1 MLKLHPSH
9 KYFDTESGSF
19 YYEASDD
26 ECHHKQMV
34 EEAKS
39 FDSILWCVATI
50 CQQGLYQ
57 TPKSF
62 SVRIILICGY
72 LLSVICYAAY
82 TGMIVSDLWE
92 VKHPLKSLRQLL
104 DYTDK
109 IYLITSSDTTSV
121 DLEVFSKNDPKL
133 GNKLELKGFNEV
145 FSELTKK
152 PAKTCVLSWMDYL
165 TNIAEQVLSKHEG
178 TSQTKYARNIHS
190 RVNEFVCRTFSSF
203 QFQKLSYM
211 YVPKNSELEKLF
223 NFRII
228 IGLERGFI
236 RRYWNEYK
244 RNTEPPC
251 LQTNAQMTPMDIGD
265 VYLCFVI
272 LLAGMATSLL
282 IIMPP
287 PRHKGRRTS
296 PRFQNQQQVYTSV
309 SVAQVKQEVLS
320 PKTPP
325 TSKETK
331 GKDGNLLSTPKG
343 LTSPAFTGMHGLQN
357 SMMDTTSPPIF
368 SMDAITDVLGEMV
381 GSDSQEDD
389 NVKLYGSS
397 ASFLNDI
404 STIEEQADSV
414 ATALFNASKRGTSTA
429 AGSSSMRF
437 HNESSAAASSDL
449 ASSSLP
455 QIEHSLLES
464 FMSPQNSSRCSSP
477 IYSRVQD
484 PLEDEDGNGRGDG
497 DGSSSS
503 NNVSDCSDSDFE
515 LEDDSSPPSDDSSD
529 SDFNLEDSDSEYG
542 AKKRRGGAGRKRG
555 GAAGNKQFGAQII
568 PGLCHRQNRRSY
580 HHQKSSKSKEQVVL
594 LMGSDQPLHKPINSH
609 QLEAI
614 AATMGSSPV
623 TVNWLLQNYETSE
636 GNSLPRALM
645 YGHYLRHCAELRLDP
660 VNAASFGKLIR
671 SVFVGLTTRRLG
683 TRGNSK
689 YHYCGIR
696 IKDTSTLL
704 LEDPDLSKKTRTNGK
719 RSKKTQILAMQ
730 GGICGLGSN
739 KGLQLEIGS
748 SGEIDF
754 NSVKKYLGSRCASF
768 PEIAVSE
775 FYLPDGVSYQD
786 MLYFAEVYRKHCVE
800 ILEAA
805 ELFKLGTQLEK
816 IWYQFWQRDRSYDGF
831 HAHGSGITKE
841 SLVAL
846 TKVPEIQFAIQ
857 NLDAF
862 TYDQVLSVLMP
873 NVIAQ
878 LPFQLLEE
886 YHKLTLTIQQ
896 WLTSSLGSYDPE
908 FVQQKTELIV
918 SFKRELETWVSL
930 NLSAHSARDSMQ
942 SPNSIAQLLSDLNRI
957 NFRSVLMDV
966 KEYVNVD
973 EMDINV
979 HESLKRILSGPDSIE
994 PWSVWLVGLVDQ
1006 RLGMS
1011 STVRAAQDGH
1021 STVNAVVKE
1030 CQDLSLRW
1038 LKYMSQL
1045 KLELLLRSS
1054 GSLATFLSLELLF
1067 SNFLLHLIKVY
1078 KSRALQV
1085 PLVMYSVVRNT
1096 KVKEC
1101 VNINNTGLD
1110 SHIPGVS
1117 IPQGQNEV
1125 SQVTIKK
1132 EIVDNGDE
1140 FA

>member
-1 MLKLHPSH
+1 
-9 KYFDTESGSF
+9 
-19 YYEASDD
+19 
-26 ECHHKQMV
+26 
-34 EEAKS
+34 
-39 FDSILWCVATI
+39 
-50 CQQGLYQ
+50 
-57 TPKSF
+57 
-62 SVRIILICGY
+62 
-72 LLSVICYAAY
+72 
-82 TGMIVSDLWE
+82 
-92 VKHPLKSLRQLL
+92 
-104 DYTDK
+104 
-109 IYLITSSDTTSV
+109 
-121 DLEVFSKNDPKL
+121 
-133 GNKLELKGFNEV
+133 
-145 FSELTKK
+145 
-152 PAKTCVLSWMDYL
+152 
-165 TNIAEQVLSKHEG
+165 
-178 TSQTKYARNIHS
+178 
-190 RVNEFVCRTFSSF
+190 
-203 QFQKLSYM
+203 
-211 YVPKNSELEKLF
+211 
-223 NFRII
+223 
-228 IGLERGFI
+228 
-236 RRYWNEYK
+236 
-244 RNTEPPC
+244 
-251 LQTNAQMTPMDIGD
+251 
-265 VYLCFVI
+265 
-272 LLAGMATSLL
+272 
-282 IIMPP
+282 MPP
-287 PRHKGRRTS
+287 ARFNRSRRAS
-296 PRFQNQQQVYTSV
+296 PRFQREINHQPSSSSTTLGL
-309 SVAQVKQEVLS
+309 VKTEALS
-320 PKTPP
+320 PQTPP
-325 TSKETK
+325 ARK
-331 GKDGNLLSTPKG
+331 GTGNKNGNLLSTPTG
-343 LTSPAFTGMHGLQN
+343 LASPTFTGIPG
-357 SMMDTTSPPIF
+357 SMLDTTSPPIF
-368 SMDAITDVLGEMV
+368 SMDAITDVLGELV
-381 GSDSQEDD
+381 CSDSQEEDD
-389 NVKLYGSS
+389 VKLYGTS

-414 ATALFNASKRGTSTA
+414 ATALFNASKRGPSTA
-429 AGSSSMRF
+429 AGCSRSLNF
-437 HNESSAAASSDL
+437 HNEIASTSDL
-449 ASSSLP
+449 TTALP
-455 QIEHSLLES
+455 QIERPLLES
-464 FMSPQNSSRCSSP
+464 FMSPQTSSRCSSP

-484 PLEDEDGNGRGDG
+484 PLEDDGNGRGDG
-497 DGSSSS
+497 DCSSSS
-503 NNVSDCSDSDFE
+503 NNASDCSDSDFE

-529 SDFNLEDSDSEYG
+529 SDFNLEDSDSDYG
-542 AKKRRGGAGRKRG
+542 AKKRKGGGGKKRG
-555 GAAGNKQFGAQII
+555 GIAGSKQFGAHAI
-568 PGLCHRQNRRSY
+568 PGLRQNRKSY

-594 LMGSDQPLHKPINSH
+594 LMGSDQPLNKPINSH

-739 KGLQLEIGS
+739 KGLHLELGS
-748 SGEIDF
+748 SGEIDY

-805 ELFKLGTQLEK
+805 ELFKLGTELEK

-831 HAHGSGITKE
+831 HAHGSGITKDA
-841 SLVAL
+841 LVAL

-896 WLTSSLGSYDPE
+896 WLTSALGSYDPE

-1101 VNINNTGLD
+1101 VNISNANGALD
-1110 SHIPGVS
+1110 SHIPGVT
-1117 IPQGQNEV
+1117 IPPQQQEF
-1125 SQVTIKK
+1125 SQVAVKK
-1132 EIVDNGDE
+1132 EMIDDGDVL
-1140 FA
+1140 A